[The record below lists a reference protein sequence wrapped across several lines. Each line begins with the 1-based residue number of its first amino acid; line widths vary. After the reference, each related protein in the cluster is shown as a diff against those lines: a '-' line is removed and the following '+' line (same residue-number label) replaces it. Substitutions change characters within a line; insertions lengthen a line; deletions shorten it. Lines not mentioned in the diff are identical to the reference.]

1 MITIVYYSSRG
12 SCTLFYLLIL
22 NYLIGFHSLLKLKE
36 EGGKSVLLFVE
47 IEQGKMERIYP
58 RIKNLGIK
66 K

>member
-1 MITIVYYSSRG
+1 
-12 SCTLFYLLIL
+12 
-22 NYLIGFHSLLKLKE
+22 LKE